1 MKKGKRFYNTG
12 KEWESNSVVANSRDT
27 FELETNPLS
36 PTMKMAMK
44 HGWNLWISPTGGA
57 GAHGRY
63 SHAIAKRGMFRYRR
77 AVTRKEL
84 LGTCNKRLFRIVTE
98 TV

>member
-1 MKKGKRFYNTG
+1 M
-12 KEWESNSVVANSRDT
+12 ANSRDT
-27 FELETNPLS
+27 SELETNPLS

-44 HGWNLWISPTGGA
+44 HGWNLWISPTRGA
-57 GAHGRY
+57 GARGRY
-63 SHAIAKRGMFRYRR
+63 SHAIAKKGTFSYRR